1 MQRLIQVIIHW
12 INGKQPLLRTLSP
25 QLRVDTRGSGAFG
38 AGRGGRAHNGID
50 LLVNEGETIHAP
62 FDMYIERYSKASSNT
77 KTSGIRFSPHSS
89 AEGTHGFIWYFR
101 PYDNVVGGFV
111 RMGEP
116 IGYSQDIANE
126 YGGGMKNHVHIEQWA
141 GSRPIN
147 ITPYYV

>member
-12 INGKQPLLRTLSP
+12 INGKQPLLQKLSP
-25 QLRVDTRGSGAFG
+25 KLRVDSQGSGAFG
-38 AGRGGRAHNGID
+38 AGRGARAHNGID

-62 FDMYIERYSKASSNT
+62 FDMYIERYSKASVKT
-77 KTSGIRFSPHSS
+77 LTSGVRFTPHSS
-89 AEGTHGFIWYFR
+89 SEGTHGFIWYFR
-101 PYDNVVGGFV
+101 PYNSVMGSFV

-116 IGYSQDIANE
+116 IGLAENIARE